1 MSVAKN
7 LESINSII
15 GSGVKL
21 VVVTKN
27 RSIRE
32 INQAIFLGVKDI
44 GENKVSE
51 AKEKKM
57 QIITK
62 KVNWHMIGHLQRN
75 KVKDAINIF
84 DMIQSVDSLK
94 LAKKIDF
101 WCKLKNKVM
110 SILVQVNI
118 GREPQKYGIRPE
130 DVFSF
135 LKELSKLKNIKVLGF
150 MATTPFIESEK
161 VRHYFKEL
169 KMLFN
174 QAKERKI
181 PLIEMKYL
189 SMGMTNDFEVAIKEG
204 SNMVRIGTGVF
215 KK

>member
-1 MSVAKN
+1 
-7 LESINSII
+7 
-15 GSGVKL
+15 
-21 VVVTKN
+21 
-27 RSIRE
+27 
-32 INQAIFLGVKDI
+32 
-44 GENKVSE
+44 
-51 AKEKKM
+51 
-57 QIITK
+57 
-62 KVNWHMIGHLQRN
+62 
-75 KVKDAINIF
+75 
-84 DMIQSVDSLK
+84 
-94 LAKKIDF
+94 
-101 WCKLKNKVM
+101 
-110 SILVQVNI
+110 
-118 GREPQKYGIRPE
+118 
-130 DVFSF
+130 
-135 LKELSKLKNIKVLGF
+135 